1 MEAIVEMFAA
11 LLMAMIQAALL
22 MVQIIATAVA
32 FLVELALTLIFQG
45 KAAAVVKYRARQAAV
60 VPPDS
65 TPQSNPFSGADLASN
80 PVPEDR
86 SSTGTGTPISPRAQ
100 LILGV
105 LIVVVAVGA
114 VGGIWYQQE
123 LTKQRI
129 ARTRTQIEL
138 LADGFSAQVKLP
150 KPVLPEGK
158 LPDRDAWGT
167 PCELFVDEW
176 LLGTL
181 IVVRSWGPDA
191 KHGTLDDLLEIQFT
205 RPPLKVFGKNLA
217 MVGIDLIQERIKK
230 LLPGNA
236 VPPKNMNF
244 KIEE

>member
-1 MEAIVEMFAA
+1 
-11 LLMAMIQAALL
+11 
-22 MVQIIATAVA
+22 MVVT
-32 FLVELALTLIFQG
+32 
-45 KAAAVVKYRARQAAV
+45 
-60 VPPDS
+60 
-65 TPQSNPFSGADLASN
+65 
-80 PVPEDR
+80 
-86 SSTGTGTPISPRAQ
+86 
-100 LILGV
+100 
-105 LIVVVAVGA
+105 VGA
-114 VGGIWYQQE
+114 VGGIWYHQE

-129 ARTRTQIEL
+129 ARTRNQIEL
-138 LADGFSAQVKLP
+138 LANGFSAQAKLP

-181 IVVRSWGPDA
+181 IVVRSWGPDRE
-191 KHGTLDDLLEIQFT
+191 HGTIDDLLEIQFT

-217 MVGIDLIQERIKK
+217 IVGIDLIQERIKK